1 MLVIEFL
8 EEMNSDNVA
17 QEISRKLFIENIPYS
32 IETLL
37 LNPVRQGIPRSVS
50 KIHQYPSTF

>member
-1 MLVIEFL
+1 
-8 EEMNSDNVA
+8 MNSDNVG
-17 QEISRKLFIENIPYS
+17 QEISRKLFIENIPYL